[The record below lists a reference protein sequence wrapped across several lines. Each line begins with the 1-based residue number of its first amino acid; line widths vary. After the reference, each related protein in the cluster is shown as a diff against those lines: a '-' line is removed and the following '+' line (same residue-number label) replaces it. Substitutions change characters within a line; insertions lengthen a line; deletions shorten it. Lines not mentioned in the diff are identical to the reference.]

1 MRILCTGDLHI
12 GRRPSRLPASADA
25 AEHSCAAAWRA
36 IVETAI
42 AQRVDLVAISGD
54 LVDQGNRYFEAVDPL
69 ERGLRMLA
77 EHDIPTV
84 AVAGNHDHDVLPR
97 LADAIGGAHFHL
109 LGRGGRWER
118 LTLERPGGRL
128 HVDGWSFPQ
137 ERVATNP
144 LLTHDLAAPGDGAP
158 VLGLLHADLGQSTSH
173 YAPVALD
180 DLRQRGCAFW
190 LLGHI
195 HAPKLHLR
203 DGLAPVLYPGSP
215 QAMDPGEPG
224 CHGAWLV
231 ELRPGQ
237 APTATQ
243 VPLSTV
249 RYEEVLLDV
258 DGITD
263 ASDIEGLV
271 VRAVG
276 ERITALD
283 AADAIDSS
291 RGSLRWLCVRLRVV
305 GRTTLRREIEKR
317 LAELGD
323 DTLIDR
329 DGIAAWVERVEVDVR
344 PAHRLEELAASAD
357 APGLMARL
365 LLALDA
371 DAPDAAQERLLADAH
386 RRAATVLGAKPYR
399 TIAMPA
405 VEEQLMVR
413 ESLRRQAT
421 ALLDELLTTGRS
433 A

>member
-42 AQRVDLVAISGD
+42 ARRVDLVAVSGD
-54 LVDQGNRYFEAVDPL
+54 LVDRSNRYFEAVDPL
-69 ERGLRMLA
+69 ERGLRRLA

-97 LADAIGGAHFHL
+97 LADTIGGTHFHL

-118 LTLERPGGRL
+118 LTLDRPGGRL

-137 ERVATNP
+137 ERFVTDP
-144 LLTHDLAAPGDGAP
+144 LLTHDLATPGDGVP

-173 YAPVALD
+173 YAPVALG

-215 QAMDPGEPG
+215 QAMDPGEAG
-224 CHGAWLV
+224 CHGAWMV

-249 RYEEVLLDV
+249 RYEQVELDV

-276 ERITALD
+276 ARIA
-283 AADAIDSS
+283 AIDATDGIESQ
-291 RGSLRWLCVRLRVV
+291 RGSLRWLCVRLRVT
-305 GRTTLRREIEKR
+305 GRTALRREIEKR

-329 DGIAAWVERVEVDVR
+329 DGVAAWVEHMDVDVR
-344 PAHRLEELAASAD
+344 PAHR
-357 APGLMARL
+357 
-365 LLALDA
+365 
-371 DAPDAAQERLLADAH
+371 
-386 RRAATVLGAKPYR
+386 
-399 TIAMPA
+399 
-405 VEEQLMVR
+405 
-413 ESLRRQAT
+413 
-421 ALLDELLTTGRS
+421 
-433 A
+433 